1 MFPELEGMP
10 LEDMFGPDVNI
21 VLVVSSEGW
30 GLDGQ
35 GGSLLFFTQNED
47 GSHSWHGMGYSHNNF
62 SP

>member
-10 LEDMFGPDVNI
+10 LEGMFGPDINI
-21 VLVVSSEGW
+21 ALVVYSEGW

-35 GGSLLFFTQNED
+35 SGSVLFFTQDEQW
-47 GSHSWHGMGYSHNNF
+47 SYSWHGMGYSHNNF

>member
-10 LEDMFGPDVNI
+10 PEGMFGLDMNFA
-21 VLVVSSEGW
+21 LVIYSEGW

-47 GSHSWHGMGYSHNNF
+47 GSHSWHGMGYSYNNF